1 MKDLIKFSLEKVEMF
16 RKISRKYV
24 IFFFSISDDIL

>member
-1 MKDLIKFSLEKVEMF
+1 MKDLVKFSLEKVEMF

-24 IFFFSISDDIL
+24 NFFSISDDIL